1 VSKGKLTNYTPQKRN
16 ANKHTQRGLGALET
30 SIQKDGWIGA
40 ITVAADGE
48 TFDGSARIEVG
59 AATGFDDVIVVES
72 DGTKPIVHRRIDIP
86 TADDPRAVRLGYAAN
101 RVAALNLDF
110 DPAVILADLDAGMD
124 LSALWNEGELEALVK
139 ATTQAGDA
147 EWGAALGGLPS
158 GDKAPFQQM
167 TFTVSDEQAEQV
179 KMALDT
185 SKHMGPFVDTGNENS
200 NGNALARI
208 CETFL
213 NGR

>member
-1 VSKGKLTNYTPQKRN
+1 VSKGKLDTFKPQRRN

-72 DGTKPIVHRRIDIP
+72 DGTRPIVHKRIDIP

-101 RVAALNLDF
+101 RVASLNLDF
-110 DPAVILADLDAGMD
+110 DPAIILADLDAGLD
-124 LSALWNEGELEALVK
+124 LSALWNEGELSEL
-139 ATTQAGDA
+139 
-147 EWGAALGGLPS
+147 LGRVP
-158 GDKAPFQQM
+158 DFQPA
-167 TFTVSDEQAEQV
+167 SIDEQGRLDEKKQV
-179 KMALDT
+179 QCPHCDMWFTPK
-185 SKHMGPFVDTGNENS
+185 
-200 NGNALARI
+200 
-208 CETFL
+208 
-213 NGR
+213 